1 MTMDIHWQV
10 LNINLI
16 QSPRLLS
23 AITVHAHIWYTSYN
37 CYSNRTLP
45 IMEIIHFAMVNL
57 SIKIILIISLFVILK
72 HSINLPAL
80 TLDSHYCT
88 VDRYKLRFQQVFFN
102 LFFTQFILLK
112 I

>member
-1 MTMDIHWQV
+1 VHIAKS
-10 LNINLI
+10 LLCKLL
-16 QSPRLLS
+16 QSKC
-23 AITVHAHIWYTSYN
+23 VNTSYN

-80 TLDSHYCT
+80 TLESHYCRSKHT
-88 VDRYKLRFQQVFFN
+88 QEGIGIELCISPN
-102 LFFTQFILLK
+102 LYYVNYCNQNV
-112 I
+112 